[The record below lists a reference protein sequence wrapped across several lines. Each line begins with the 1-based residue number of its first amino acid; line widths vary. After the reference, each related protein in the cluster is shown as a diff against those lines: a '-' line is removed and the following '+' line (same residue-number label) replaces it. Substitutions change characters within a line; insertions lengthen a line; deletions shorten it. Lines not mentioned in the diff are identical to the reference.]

1 MCFTGITVKGILVTT
16 RADMHDALE
25 YLKNGSVKE
34 HVTLVPFAE
43 FPQALA
49 DVAASRTK
57 GRKVVD
63 FNK

>member
-1 MCFTGITVKGILVTT
+1 MCFTGIKVKGILVCT
-16 RADMHDALE
+16 RKDMAEALKFLE
-25 YLKNGSVKE
+25 NGKVQE

-43 FPQALA
+43 FPSALA